1 MPSLTKLLVGISLLS
16 GLTFNS
22 LIRLSAQD
30 LERRI
35 HQKTE
40 KIQNGFIEYNKQG
53 QMTRKVLNNGIKT
66 EIKYEYNDKGLIE
79 IENYFY
85 NLNKDDKND
94 STETWTYEY
103 DKQGRKIQE
112 RIEVT
117 GRKNRMEIREYKYKG
132 NKRKKITI
140 SYDDNDD
147 GKIDNIEEF

>member
-1 MPSLTKLLVGISLLS
+1 MPSLTKLLTGISLLS

-103 DKQGRKIQE
+103 DKQGRKIQD
-112 RIEVT
+112 RIEFT
-117 GRKNRMEIREYKYKG
+117 GRRNRMEIREYEYKG

>member
-1 MPSLTKLLVGISLLS
+1 MPSLTKLLTGISLLS

-22 LIRLSAQD
+22 YS
-30 LERRI
+30 
-35 HQKTE
+35 QKTE

-66 EIKYEYNDKGLIE
+66 EIKYEYNDKGLVE
-79 IENYFY
+79 AENYFY